1 MGMPQALSEAI
12 EAEAAALPART
23 IAQAADELG
32 RDYRGGS
39 GASARRLASPEAR
52 IAYLIARMPAIFE
65 VNCAVLGELARLR
78 PGLEVRSLL
87 DLGSGPGTATLAAL
101 QMFGPLQAATMVDFD
116 PGWIELRARLL
127 AAADPQLAN
136 VARPL
141 NADLRHAVEL
151 ARHDLV
157 IISYALG
164 EIEQTSARRLIDRAW
179 AWASKAVVIVEPGTP
194 RGFHAIAA
202 ARDAL
207 IAAQAAIV
215 APCTH
220 ALRCPLAR
228 RNDWCHFDMRVE
240 RTRRQQHVKAANLPF
255 EIEKYSYL
263 IGARSMDAAD
273 LRAARIIRHPLKKS
287 GHVILDLCTAQAA
300 TQRIVV
306 SRRDKGSY
314 RRARAARWG
323 DLWTAE
329 DADSFSAPA
338 H

>member
-1 MGMPQALSEAI
+1 MGMPRALSEAI
-12 EAEAAALPART
+12 EAEAAALPVHA
-23 IAQAADELG
+23 IAQAAAELG

-39 GASARRLASPEAR
+39 GADARRLASAEAR
-52 IAYLIARMPAIFE
+52 IAYLIARMPAVFE

-87 DLGSGPGTATLAAL
+87 DLGSGPGTATLAA
-101 QMFGPLQAATMVDFD
+101 QRMFGPLQAATMVDLD
-116 PGWIELRARLL
+116 PGWIGLRARLL

-151 ARHDLV
+151 DRHDLV

-164 EIEQTSARRLIDRAW
+164 EMEPTPARRLIGRAW
-179 AWASKAVVIVEPGTP
+179 AWARKAVAIVEPGTP
-194 RGFHAIAA
+194 RGFQAIAA

-207 IAAQAAIV
+207 IAAEAAIL

-220 ALRCPLAR
+220 ALRCPLAE
-228 RNDWCHFDMRVE
+228 RNDWCHFDTRVE
-240 RTRRQQHVKAANLPF
+240 RTRRQQHIKAAHLPF
-255 EIEKYSYL
+255 EIEKYSYV
-263 IGARSMDAAD
+263 IAAGSMDAAD
-273 LRAARIIRHPLKKS
+273 PRAARIIKHPLKKS

-300 TQRIVV
+300 IRRIVV
-306 SRRDKGSY
+306 SRREKGSY

-323 DLWTAE
+323 ELWTE